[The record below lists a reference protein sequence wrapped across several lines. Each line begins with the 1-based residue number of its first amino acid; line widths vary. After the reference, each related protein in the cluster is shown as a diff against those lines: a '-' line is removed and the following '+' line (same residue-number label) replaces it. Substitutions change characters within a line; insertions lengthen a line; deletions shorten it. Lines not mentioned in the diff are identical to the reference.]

1 MHDCVTVVMLL
12 YTKQGKMRG
21 DADVCVSNISVHL
34 CSDGKLGGWSVHG
47 KICRSGIQNIAPGLL
62 IAHFGPT
69 HQCLEREGES
79 ND

>member
-1 MHDCVTVVMLL
+1 
-12 YTKQGKMRG
+12 MRG
-21 DADVCVSNISVHL
+21 DADVGVSNIYVHL
-34 CSDGKLGGWSVHG
+34 CSDVKLEEWSVCR